1 MSADDA
7 RFGAVPASDGAR
19 KDGAEPEPCAGR
31 SVFAP
36 DPNTAVS
43 GSGSVPYVGARE
55 PGAPVDAAP
64 AAPRVVEVTCIRC
77 PVGCVVSV
85 EVAADGAAAY
95 RAGATCARGREYAV
109 SEATAPVRSVATT
122 VVVPGC
128 GEPLS
133 VRTAVPVPKT
143 LVGAAVRAMKAAR
156 IELPVRAGDVVLADV
171 CATGVA
177 AVATKSLP

>member
-7 RFGAVPASDGAR
+7 RFGAAPASDGAR
-19 KDGAEPEPCAGR
+19 RDGAEPEPCAGR
-31 SVFAP
+31 LASAP
-36 DPNTAVS
+36 DPKTAAS
-43 GSGSVPYVGARE
+43 GSGSVSYDDARE
-55 PGAPVDAAP
+55 PGAPAP

-85 EVAADGAAAY
+85 EVAADGAAVY

-133 VRTAVPVPKT
+133 VRTAAPVPKA

-156 IELPVRAGDVVLADV
+156 VELPVRAGDVVLADV